1 MFSFQRGVT
10 KSSKCFL
17 SDGKCGLRCQAAVR
31 RGLRVAL
38 TATVPPPELTSA
50 LTTQGK
56 ERLCLK
62 LRKGGKKGI
71 RHQMLDQ
78 FRLDQNPIK
87 CSSYNIFI
95 ANWFDC

>member
-1 MFSFQRGVT
+1 MPLERCHQESQVFSFQKGGT

-17 SDGKCGLRCQAAVR
+17 NDGKCGLRCQAAVR

-38 TATVPPPELTSA
+38 AATAPVPPPELTGV

-62 LRKGGKKGI
+62 LRKGEK
-71 RHQMLDQ
+71 RVLD
-78 FRLDQNPIK
+78 IK
-87 CSSYNIFI
+87 C
-95 ANWFDC
+95 